1 MPSEVYGGHTPTKL
15 HSFKSWGG
23 HWEKIVTSN
32 SKIVGLPL
40 CVTQPLISPEWHR
53 HISICVTRFG
63 SNLYKKMYT
72 QDVWETKKG
81 DTSWLQ
87 DSKVFSSKDCACQ
100 NTFSWRR
107 ERQKKIGNEFAVKL
121 DSLRQREFA
130 KKRGPYNHPIWIGTK
145 HSVHK
150 CCTHARLW
158 GYHCHGIAIAFV
170 HNLQF
175 FSDLRVVAK
184 ETFFTRVD
192 LDWIQQQQKLQ

>member
-1 MPSEVYGGHTPTKL
+1 
-15 HSFKSWGG
+15 
-23 HWEKIVTSN
+23 
-32 SKIVGLPL
+32 
-40 CVTQPLISPEWHR
+40 
-53 HISICVTRFG
+53 
-63 SNLYKKMYT
+63 MYT

-130 KKRGPYNHPIWIGTK
+130 KKRGPYNNPIWIGTK

-150 CCTHARLW
+150 CCNHARLG

-184 ETFFTRVD
+184 ETFFYQSGLGLNSTTAKASVVEHWNALSIRAAWSWD
-192 LDWIQQQQKLQ
+192 DSKLYLLSDHYYLP